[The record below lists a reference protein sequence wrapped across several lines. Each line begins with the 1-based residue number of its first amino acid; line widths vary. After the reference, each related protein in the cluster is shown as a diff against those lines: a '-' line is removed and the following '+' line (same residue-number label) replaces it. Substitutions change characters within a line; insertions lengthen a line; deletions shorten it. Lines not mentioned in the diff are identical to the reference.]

1 MRMGPVTLNGS
12 IVWYKN
18 HLLVTASMI
27 VTSFE
32 RD

>member
-18 HLLVTASMI
+18 HLLASMI
-27 VTSFE
+27 VASFE